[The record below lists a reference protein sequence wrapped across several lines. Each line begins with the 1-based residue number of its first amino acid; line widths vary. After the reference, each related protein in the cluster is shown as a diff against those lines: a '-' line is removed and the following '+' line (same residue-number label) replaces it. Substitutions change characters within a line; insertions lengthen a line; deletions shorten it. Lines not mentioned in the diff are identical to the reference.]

1 MINTRARQQLNT
13 IIETIQQTEIK
24 EVEQQRKKLAAYT
37 DSHKADMEED
47 TDIATVIRDLN
58 NYLSDRA
65 EAYITTMNRIGKILT
80 GRDAVAEFITANGLP
95 YVECGGCE
103 KAVKNVPV
111 WEKYTLS
118 IDEAALYFKIGRD
131 KLRKIIAENPD
142 ADFVLWNG
150 TRAQIKRR
158 KFEEYIDMINVI

>member
-1 MINTRARQQLNT
+1 MISTRARQQLIT
-13 IIETIQQTEIK
+13 IIESIQQTEIK
-24 EVEQQRKKLAAYT
+24 EVEQQREKLAAYT

-58 NYLSDRA
+58 NYLCDRA
-65 EAYITTMNRIGKILT
+65 EAYITTMNRIGKLLT
-80 GRDAVAEFITANGLP
+80 GRDAVAEFISANGLP

-103 KAVKNVPV
+103 KAVTEVPI

-142 ADFVLWNG
+142 ADFVLWNR
-150 TRAQIKRR
+150 TRAQIKRK
-158 KFEEYIDMINVI
+158 KFEEYIDKLNVL

>member
-65 EAYITTMNRIGKILT
+65 EAYIVAMNAIGKILT
-80 GRDAVAEFITANGLP
+80 GRDAVAEFIDTNGLP

-103 KAVKNVPV
+103 KAVKDMPV
-111 WEKYTLS
+111 WKKYTLS
-118 IDEAALYFKIGRD
+118 IDEAALYFRIGRD
-131 KLRKIIAENPD
+131 KIRKIIAENPYS
-142 ADFVLWNG
+142 DFVLWNR
-150 TRAQIKRR
+150 TRAQIKRK
-158 KFEEYIDMINVI
+158 KFEEYIDRLNVI

>member
-13 IIETIQQTEIK
+13 IIESIQQTEIK

-80 GRDAVAEFITANGLP
+80 GRDAVAEFSEENGLP
-95 YVECGGCE
+95 YVECE
-103 KAVKNVPV
+103 V
-111 WEKYTLS
+111 
-118 IDEAALYFKIGRD
+118 
-131 KLRKIIAENPD
+131 
-142 ADFVLWNG
+142 
-150 TRAQIKRR
+150 
-158 KFEEYIDMINVI
+158 

>member
-103 KAVKNVPV
+103 KAVKDVPV

-142 ADFVLWNG
+142 ADFVLWNR
-150 TRAQIKRR
+150 TRAQIKRK
-158 KFEEYIDMINVI
+158 KFEEYIDKLNAI

>member
-142 ADFVLWNG
+142 ADFVLWNR
-150 TRAQIKRR
+150 TRAQIKRK
-158 KFEEYIDMINVI
+158 KFEEYIDKLNAI